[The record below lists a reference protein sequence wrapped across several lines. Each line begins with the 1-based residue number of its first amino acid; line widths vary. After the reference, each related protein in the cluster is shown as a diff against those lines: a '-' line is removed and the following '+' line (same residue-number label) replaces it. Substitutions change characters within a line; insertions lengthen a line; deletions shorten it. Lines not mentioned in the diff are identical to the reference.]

1 MPACS
6 QPPTLRD
13 SSQTSQKIDFG
24 FSLTNVHDG
33 QTHDEP
39 AMGCDKGTSDEEE
52 EEEEDDENP
61 DEDEDARGNAEDK
74 AADVMDDSGMR

>member
-1 MPACS
+1 MPACL
-6 QPPTLRD
+6 QPPTLRG

-33 QTHDEP
+33 QTHDES
-39 AMGCDKGTSDEEE
+39 AMGGDKGTADEED
-52 EEEEDDENP
+52 EEDDENP

>member
-1 MPACS
+1 
-6 QPPTLRD
+6 
-13 SSQTSQKIDFG
+13 
-24 FSLTNVHDG
+24 
-33 QTHDEP
+33 
-39 AMGCDKGTSDEEE
+39 MGCDKGTSDEEE